1 MTAVSFLL
9 QGCNLIFVV
18 CVGWAGGALF
28 KRAHVPAA
36 ALLGALVVSALWA
49 MTGTQPVYPSGALSF
64 LSNVAIGLF
73 LGVRLNR
80 ESCRLL
86 RKLPGPALLVAAWM
100 LGLSLVMGYLMSA
113 FTSLPFPTAMLGSTA
128 GGITEMALLSLS
140 MGADVAS
147 VTLLQVFR
155 LLAAVLTTPV
165 LCRMWMRNHP
175 SPVCCVAEGG
185 DDPVDAVSA
194 PASSSAR
201 LRTNV
206 LCFAA
211 AVFGGA
217 AGKWLSLP
225 AGPLI
230 GAMIG
235 SGAVTLLVVEPKL
248 PDGLIRTFG
257 QVGVGII
264 IARSI
269 TKDVLLGFVSLLGPL
284 VLLTGGM
291 IGGSLLLAV
300 LLHRTAGFAPMTCML
315 AASPGGLSQI
325 ASIADEFG
333 ADPVIVSLIQTVR
346 LLSII
351 LVLPPLLPLLMR

>member
-1 MTAVSFLL
+1 
-9 QGCNLIFVV
+9 
-18 CVGWAGGALF
+18 
-28 KRAHVPAA
+28 
-36 ALLGALVVSALWA
+36 
-49 MTGTQPVYPSGALSF
+49 
-64 LSNVAIGLF
+64 
-73 LGVRLNR
+73 
-80 ESCRLL
+80 
-86 RKLPGPALLVAAWM
+86 
-100 LGLSLVMGYLMSA
+100 
-113 FTSLPFPTAMLGSTA
+113 
-128 GGITEMALLSLS
+128 MALLSLS

-175 SPVCCVAEGG
+175 SSPVCCVAKEG
-185 DDPVDAVSA
+185 DDPVDAVGA
-194 PASSSAR
+194 PVPSGAR
-201 LRTNV
+201 MRTNV

-235 SGAVTLLVVEPKL
+235 SGSVTLLIGEPKL
-248 PDGLIRTFG
+248 PVGLIRTFG

-269 TKDVLLGFVSLLGPL
+269 TKAVLLGFVSLLGPL
-284 VLLTGGM
+284 ALLTVGM

-300 LLHRTAGFAPMTCML
+300 LLHRTRDDRALPAWRVRLNGAGFSLELPADHRLLQELRLLCR
-315 AASPGGLSQI
+315 GV
-325 ASIADEFG
+325 SIAEDHHVVQLRGRAVVHDGRHGLRGERQRE
-333 ADPVIVSLIQTVR
+333 ADDCGCECRVDAVHR
-346 LLSII
+346 GLLSA
-351 LVLPPLLPLLMR
+351 VSASTFG